1 MAQAIKTTFSF
12 QLFVMVHLFF
22 QNDKSLGFVPMFTEK
37 YNVDYDPIQIFETS
51 TVLKPS
57 IFISCLLIITI

>member
-1 MAQAIKTTFSF
+1 
-12 QLFVMVHLFF
+12 MVHLFF